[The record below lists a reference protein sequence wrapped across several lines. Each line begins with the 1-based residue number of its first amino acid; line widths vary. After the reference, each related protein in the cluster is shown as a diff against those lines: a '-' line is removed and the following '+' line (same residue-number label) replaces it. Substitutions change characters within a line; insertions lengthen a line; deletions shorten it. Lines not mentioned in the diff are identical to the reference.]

1 MAIHWTN
8 PESLLIVSL
17 GGGREG
23 LMLTFFFYLV
33 VDIS

>member
-8 PESLLIVSL
+8 SESLLMVSL
-17 GGGREG
+17 SGGREG
-23 LMLTFFFYLV
+23 LMLTVFFYLV